1 MHTFLYKSLTN
12 AVIITIVF
20 LIINHYGVYLD
31 ETYDITGYQKNYL
44 KAPVQFATVLIVN
57 LIIMYLFSRWF
68 TDDNH

>member
-1 MHTFLYKSLTN
+1 MHTHLYKSLTN

-20 LIINHYGVYLD
+20 LIINHYDVYLD

-44 KAPVQFATVLIVN
+44 KAPVQFIVVLIVN

-68 TDDNH
+68 TDNH